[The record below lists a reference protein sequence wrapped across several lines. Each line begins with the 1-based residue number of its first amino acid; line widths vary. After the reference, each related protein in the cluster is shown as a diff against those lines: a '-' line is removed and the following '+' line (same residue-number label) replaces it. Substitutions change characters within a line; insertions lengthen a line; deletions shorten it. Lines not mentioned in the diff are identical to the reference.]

1 MSVQFF
7 SGYARP
13 ASAVRAA
20 VVGALVFGLSIAV
33 PAANAAKPKS
43 GLEVDE
49 ESGLT
54 LRFGDGRKAPK
65 LVLDGR
71 IHADYA
77 QYSSDGAA
85 LNDGFLLRRARP
97 ALALDLGDWKIKGE
111 YEFSPRS
118 KGIRQAW
125 VDYSG
130 FKRTSLRLGNQPT
143 SFGFESSGSSND
155 NPFMERSVASVLAP
169 GIMLGLTMRKWD
181 DRWNVTLGAHTNDIS
196 DDEQRGLDGRGVTLR
211 VVGQPYKA
219 RRTRLH
225 VGASMEVRDAN
236 ALGTLRY
243 RIRPESNVDGR
254 RLIDTGVIN
263 GVDGLVTAAVEGAW
277 QRGPLLVN
285 GEYLRSRVATA
296 TGPDLEFSGWE
307 ATASYFL
314 TGERREYS
322 EAMGTFGAVDPRRKW
337 GAVELK
343 ARLSEVDLTDG
354 IYNGG
359 TERNEAFGVNWWYS
373 KNIRVLAEYIRV
385 HAKPGAN
392 GLVQDP
398 TVAQVRLQ
406 VSF

>member
-1 MSVQFF
+1 MFF
-7 SGYARP
+7 ASSLTAARAP
-13 ASAVRAA
+13 MNLRTA
-20 VVGALVFGLSIAV
+20 VVGALVLGLSL
-33 PAANAAKPKS
+33 AATTAEAAKPKS
-43 GLEVDE
+43 GLDFDE
-49 ESGLT
+49 DTGLT
-54 LRFGDGRKAPK
+54 LRLGDGRKAPK

-77 QYSSDGAA
+77 QFGSDGNT

-97 ALALDLGDWKIKGE
+97 ALSLDLGDWKIKGE

-143 SFGFESSGSSND
+143 SFGFESTGSSND

-169 GIMLGLTMRKWD
+169 GIMLGVTLRKWD

-225 VGASMEVRDAN
+225 LGASMEVRDAN
-236 ALGTLRY
+236 AVGTLRY
-243 RIRPESNVDGR
+243 RTRPESNVDGR
-254 RLIDTGVIN
+254 RLVDTGVIN

-285 GEYLRSRVATA
+285 GEYLRSRVATT
-296 TGPDLEFSGWE
+296 TGPDLEFSGWQ

-322 EAMGTFGAVDPRRKW
+322 EAMGAFDAVDPRRKW

-343 ARLSEVDLTDG
+343 ARVSEVDLNDG
-354 IYNGG
+354 VYSGG
-359 TERNEAFGVNWWYS
+359 TEKNEAFGVNWWYS
-373 KNIRVLAEYIRV
+373 AKIRVLAEYIRV
-385 HAKPGAN
+385 HANPGAN

>member
-13 ASAVRAA
+13 TSAVRAA

-285 GEYLRSRVATA
+285 AEYLQSRVATA

-343 ARLSEVDLTDG
+343 ARLSEVDLIDG
-354 IYNGG
+354 VYNGG